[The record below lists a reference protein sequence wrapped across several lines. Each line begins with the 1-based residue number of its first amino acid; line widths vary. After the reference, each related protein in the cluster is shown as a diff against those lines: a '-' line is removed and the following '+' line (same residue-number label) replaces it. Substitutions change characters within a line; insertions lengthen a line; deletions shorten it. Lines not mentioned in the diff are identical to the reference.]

1 MNHAPREPRDATAG
15 RGRRNPAEHAARTH
29 AFAGQ
34 HPPGTRLP
42 ALVGAA
48 VFALACLAGLA
59 VLVAQLSVRV
69 LVFPWASALALALA
83 VATFAF
89 GFWILRQIRPVRP
102 PDPTAS
108 VAAAVW
114 GLTAA
119 TGAGIVANGGLS
131 GIWNNVLGLEAT
143 GVWGAALTAPV
154 NEELLKL
161 AGIVLVA
168 VVLPNA
174 LRGPVDGFVLG
185 ALVGLG
191 FEVTEN
197 VIYGFQA
204 ITQSGA
210 TAPALS
216 VMTTT
221 VVRVGL
227 TGLGSHWAMSAV
239 AGTAVGLL
247 AADGWRPDRRRAAGA
262 ALLVLLAV
270 AQHWLLD
277 SPLFG
282 QGLAAVLVK
291 VALIFGS
298 TMAVYVL
305 VRHAHRRRVRRALAD
320 EGAAVGMRRSAAVAL
335 ATRQGR
341 RRAAQAVALTERPAV
356 VDRQERMLAVAEERA
371 ARPES

>member
-1 MNHAPREPRDATAG
+1 MSHAPREPRDT
-15 RGRRNPAEHAARTH
+15 ARTR
-29 AFAGQ
+29 AFPGQ
-34 HPPGTRLP
+34 RPPGARLP

-59 VLVAQLSVRV
+59 VLVVQLSVRV
-69 LVFPWASALALALA
+69 LVFPWASALSLVFA

-108 VAAAVW
+108 VLATVW

-119 TGAGIVANGGLS
+119 TGTGIVANGGLS
-131 GIWNNVLGLEAT
+131 GLWNNVLGLEAT

-168 VVLPNA
+168 VILPHA

-197 VIYGFQA
+197 LIYGFQA

-216 VMTTT
+216 VVTTT

-247 AADGWRPDRRRAAGA
+247 AAAGWRPDRRRAVGA

-282 QGLAAVLVK
+282 QGLVAVLVK

-305 VRHAHRRRVRRALAD
+305 VRHAYRRRVRRALAD

-341 RRAAQAVALTERPAV
+341 RRAAQAVARPEQPAV
-356 VDRQERMLAVAEERA
+356 VDRQERILAAAEERA
-371 ARPES
+371 ARHEA

>member
-1 MNHAPREPRDATAG
+1 MNRAPRDHREAAAGLGRPRPAGHTA
-15 RGRRNPAEHAARTH
+15 HTH
-29 AFAGQ
+29 AFPGRR
-34 HPPGTRLP
+34 PPGARLP

-59 VLVAQLSVRV
+59 VLVLQLWVRV
-69 LVFPWASALALALA
+69 LVFPWASALALAFA
-83 VATFAF
+83 VATCAF
-89 GFWILRQIRPVRP
+89 GFWILRRIRPVRP
-102 PDPTAS
+102 PDTTAS
-108 VAAAVW
+108 AVATVW

-119 TGAGIVANGGLS
+119 TGTGIVANGGLS

-168 VVLPNA
+168 VILPHA

-197 VIYGFQA
+197 VVYGFQA
-204 ITQSGA
+204 ITQTGA

-216 VMTTT
+216 VATSA

-247 AADGWRPDRRRAAGA
+247 AVAGWRPDRRRAVGA
-262 ALLVLLAV
+262 ALLVLLAI

-277 SPLFG
+277 APLFG
-282 QGLAAVLVK
+282 HGLAAVLVR
-291 VALIFGS
+291 VALIFGC
-298 TMAVYVL
+298 TMAVYAV
-305 VRHAHRRRVRRALAD
+305 VRHSYRRRVRRALAD
-320 EGAAVGMRRSAAVAL
+320 EGAAVGMRPSAAVAL

-341 RRAAQAVALTERPAV
+341 RRAAQAVALPERPAV
-356 VDRQERMLAVAEERA
+356 VDRQERILALAEARA
-371 ARPES
+371 ARHEG